1 MIGIEGILEVFDKE
15 VAVTEGGPCL
25 AIFLI
30 DVDEFDV
37 VFNSCLIIALSSAI
51 LGQFVDF
58 ININDVVTHEWSVK
72 ILLASSLSWR

>member
-30 DVDEFDV
+30 DVDQFDV
-37 VFNSCLIIALSSAI
+37 VLDGCLIITLSGAI
-51 LGQFVDF
+51 LGQFVDL
-58 ININDVVTHEWSVK
+58 INIHDVVTHERSVK
-72 ILLASSLSWR
+72 ILLASSFSWR

>member
-1 MIGIEGILEVFDKE
+1 MIGIEGILEVFDKK

-37 VFNSCLIIALSSAI
+37 VLNSSLIIALGSAI
-51 LGQFVDF
+51 FSQFVDF
-58 ININDVVTHEWSVK
+58 ININDVVTHEWSVE